1 MHDREG
7 AFFGTYKTALMKPF
21 TKFAMLLAFAAVLAA
36 QTSEFVAERMPT
48 LSCHASTVVE
58 LRPGELMA
66 AWFGGT
72 AEGRPDVA
80 IWGARRQNGH
90 WSAPAELVREP
101 NIATWNPVLFRAGDR
116 IKFVPIDKEEFE
128 FIEAQVK
135 EGTYVYNVVEYQK
148 FSARNYKAWVSSLD
162 RSKRF

>member
-1 MHDREG
+1 VFHD
-7 AFFGTYKTALMKPF
+7 
-21 TKFAMLLAFAAVLAA
+21 
-36 QTSEFVAERMPT
+36 S
-48 LSCHASTVVE
+48 
-58 LRPGELMA
+58 
-66 AWFGGT
+66 
-72 AEGRPDVA
+72 
-80 IWGARRQNGH
+80 I
-90 WSAPAELVREP
+90 
-101 NIATWNPVLFRAGDR
+101 VLFRAGDR